1 MGLFPRPQPEEVE
14 ARPVEVR
21 WRDAQERPVEVW
33 GMYQLFALIC
43 LRFDLPLA
51 GDVCGNWY
59 GSRGALIIC
68 DVFWCKNKMDEL
80 DTVIQNLMEDDFDI
94 LDLLNLVIWTTK
106 KMIRKIWP

>member
-43 LRFDLPLA
+43 LCFDLLLA
-51 GDVCGNWY
+51 GDVYGNWY
-59 GSRGALIIC
+59 DSRGALIIC

-106 KMIRKIWP
+106 KW